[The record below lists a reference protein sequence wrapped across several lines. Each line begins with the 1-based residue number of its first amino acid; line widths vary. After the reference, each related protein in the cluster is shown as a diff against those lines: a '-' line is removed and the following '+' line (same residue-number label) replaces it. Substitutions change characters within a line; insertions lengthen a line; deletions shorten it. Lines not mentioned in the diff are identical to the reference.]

1 MLHLKDT
8 NQDVDHGKMTTFI
21 RHKKPYTVQCC
32 EPFIL
37 SFTLEHNIN
46 LRCVLG
52 LPTLLSIEAAI
63 TLLSGE
69 LFCTGFNQTFPLILD
84 PLGKGLPDGTS
95 LNTYLP
101 FNPPDAL
108 TDITST
114 TFLFK

>member
-1 MLHLKDT
+1 
-8 NQDVDHGKMTTFI
+8 MTTLI
-21 RHKKPYTVQCC
+21 RNKTPYTVQGCGH
-32 EPFIL
+32 FIL

-52 LPTLLSIEAAI
+52 LPTLLSIEGAI
-63 TLLSGE
+63 TLLSRVI
-69 LFCTGFNQTFPLILD
+69 FCTGFNQTFPLTLD

-108 TDITST
+108 TDITFT